1 MTTHARAHAGKRQ
14 ILIVDDH
21 PIVLRGLQE
30 LLVREPDVEVCGG
43 ADNVAD
49 ALRQVEASRPD
60 LVVVDIS
67 LGESSGIDLIAEINA
82 RYAGVKTL
90 VWSMYDEEVFAE
102 RALRAGA
109 MGYVNK
115 KEPVGN
121 VVQAIRQVL
130 RGEMYASPQVTN
142 ALLRRVGGRAPL
154 DEDPIRTLSD
164 RELQVFQMLGHG
176 MTTKE
181 IAAKLE
187 LSPKTVDSH
196 RENIKSKLDVRH
208 ATDLNRRAVQWV
220 LENG

>member
-1 MTTHARAHAGKRQ
+1 MTMPIRANAEKRRV
-14 ILIVDDH
+14 LIVDDH
-21 PIVLRGLQE
+21 PIVLRGLEE
-30 LLVREPDVEVCGG
+30 LLAREPDIEVCGG
-43 ADNVAD
+43 AESVAD
-49 ALRQVEASRPD
+49 ALGQVEAARPD
-60 LVVVDIS
+60 LVVVDVS

-82 RYAGVKTL
+82 RYPGVKTL
-90 VWSMYDEEVFAE
+90 VWSMHDEEMFAE

-121 VVQAIRQVL
+121 VVQAMRQVL

-208 ATDLNRRAVQWV
+208 AADLNRRAVQWV

>member
-1 MTTHARAHAGKRQ
+1 MTTQTRPHVGKRR

-21 PIVLRGLQE
+21 PIVFRGLEE
-30 LLVREPDVEVCGG
+30 LLAREPDVEVCGG
-43 ADNVAD
+43 AESVAD
-49 ALRQVEASRPD
+49 ALGQIEATRPD
-60 LVVVDIS
+60 LVVVDVS
-67 LGESSGIDLIAEINA
+67 LGESSGIDLITEINA
-82 RYAGVKTL
+82 RYPGVKTL
-90 VWSMYDEEVFAE
+90 VWSMYDEEMFAE

-121 VVQAIRQVL
+121 VVQAMRQVL

-208 ATDLNRRAVQWV
+208 AADLNRRAVQWV